1 MPEVVDVKAMSDDEF
16 MKKYK
21 NLVYNFVWKKYGS
34 NAEVIKSNTTLEID
48 DLIQYGMSGLL
59 KAREGFDPTYGC
71 KFSTYAIPK
80 IFGIIAVNIRD
91 AQKVKLPRDV
101 YYLKGK
107 IMRQGLSEERSEEIS
122 KQLGVPIQE
131 VEEALRYQ
139 QITKSLNDVTYSTG
153 SSSEDLTIEQMLID
167 ECSVVKTEAIEDEM
181 LVNSFVR
188 TLPGREM
195 IVWDMHSQNKSQEE
209 ISKRAGVSQPHIS
222 RILKRINERATAF
235 GKNQGVAK

>member
-1 MPEVVDVKAMSDDEF
+1 MPEIVDVKALSDDEF

-21 NLVYNFVWKKYGS
+21 NLVYNFVWKKYS
-34 NAEVIKSNTTLEID
+34 STAEVIKSNTGLEID
-48 DLIQYGMSGLL
+48 DLIQYGMIGLL

-107 IMRQGLSEERSEEIS
+107 IMNQGLLGEKPEEIS
-122 KQLGVPIQE
+122 KQLDVPLQE
-131 VEEALRYQ
+131 IEEALQYQ
-139 QITKSLNDVTYSTG
+139 QITKSLDEVARSAGNGDD
-153 SSSEDLTIEQMLID
+153 DLTIEQMLVD
-167 ECSVVKTEAIEDEM
+167 EWSMSKTEEIEDEM

-188 TLPGREM
+188 TLPDREM
-195 IVWDMHSQNKSQEE
+195 IVWDMHSQNKSQQE
-209 ISKRAGVSQPHIS
+209 ISKRAGFSQPHVS
-222 RILKRINERATAF
+222 RILKEINKRAAAF
-235 GKNQGVAK
+235 GKAQGVAK